1 MWGSSRPSDTDG
13 SASCAPTSVVP
24 TVMEAM
30 DEEAE
35 EAAVE
40 LDAMEEPSVGEET
53 LLQRRL
59 HHSVPSGIL
68 IVELS
73 FISN

>member
-1 MWGSSRPSDTDG
+1 
-13 SASCAPTSVVP
+13 
-24 TVMEAM
+24 MEAM